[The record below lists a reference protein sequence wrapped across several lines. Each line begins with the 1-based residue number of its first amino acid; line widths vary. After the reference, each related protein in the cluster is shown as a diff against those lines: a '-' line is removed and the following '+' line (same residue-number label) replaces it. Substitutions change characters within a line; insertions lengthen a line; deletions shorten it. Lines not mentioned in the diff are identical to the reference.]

1 VENKKYLV
9 FIFLSL
15 FFITNIYA
23 DSKKLAYIVSDI
35 KIPFWNIMA
44 KGMENKAEEL
54 GYEIEIYSSNNSKK
68 DELKNTITALKKE
81 VSGLIISPIN
91 SSTAVTVLNFAQK
104 ANTSVVVSDI
114 GTNSGEY
121 VSFISSNNFDGAYN
135 IGKVLANTME
145 QLKLSKDG
153 TVGIV
158 AIPQKR
164 DNGKARTAGFLKAMD
179 EANIKTAGIL
189 QQVDFSYKETYE
201 HSMSLIKNN
210 PNLKALWLQGSDKYQ
225 GALNAIKDS
234 GNENK
239 ILLICFDAEPEFLDM
254 IQKGTLVGAAM
265 QQPYL
270 MGQKAVESLIEHL
283 EGKTVA
289 KKQHLEVL
297 AISSKNIEEKLP
309 IIKKNV
315 LGIEE

>member
-1 VENKKYLV
+1 MENKKYLV